1 MTIGQVI
8 HGFRL
13 VSVTNLDAVGANV
26 HLFRHEKTG
35 AQLLWTNRADENKTF
50 AVWFRT
56 VPEDDTGVFHI
67 LEHSVLCGSD
77 RYPVREPFVELLK
90 SSLNTFLNAMT
101 FPDKTVYPVSSR
113 NDQDFRNL
121 MGVYLDAVF
130 CPAIY
135 KNKNIFLQEGWHYEL
150 DEETGDPKYV
160 GVVYG
165 EMKGAMSSVDEIIDQ
180 NILRLLFPDNCY
192 GFNSGGD
199 PEKIPEL
206 TYEQF
211 LENHRR
217 FYHPSNASFFLDGS
231 VKLET
236 ALSDIESYLAPYSYR
251 EPDFSITP
259 QEPLPYREETLR
271 YAAAPGSDGDAQ
283 AYYAMGRILGT
294 WQDAELCMAAQVLQD
309 YLTGSNHAPLTR
321 AVLEQGLG
329 QDVRLDVQ
337 SERLQSIVELQIRN
351 TSEDKLPGMRSALRA
366 ILASILEKGLDR
378 EELTASLNRLEFQSR
393 ERREPFGLYLALY
406 ASGSWLYGG
415 DPTLYMDP
423 GKVFDAL
430 RAKLNGPFFE
440 EVLRKML
447 LGDEGTVVLKLL
459 PSRTKEAEDLKRE
472 EDRLRAAAA
481 GWTQADREALLRQQE
496 ALALWQKTPDSPEAL
511 ETIPHLALSDLSPEP
526 LWTAAEESTLLG
538 VRIIRPQVSVSG
550 TVYLNLYFALPG
562 IRPEDL
568 STLSLMTELLGELP
582 AGGNSVSQLQRRIK
596 TNLGALDF
604 SASILG
610 LEEDRNRCVPML
622 RVSVSV
628 LESQVGEAEALLR
641 MVLLETDFGC
651 KDSIRE
657 ILQQTVALRQQRL
670 SAAGHMYAIS
680 RSLSGVTA
688 EDTALE
694 ALNGFSCYDRLRA
707 AATDF
712 EEAYPALRDTLE
724 RICGC
729 FTRANLT
736 LGIAGNMSDTEVSRL
751 CGLFPAGSSADPM
764 LCLPQK
770 EPEHTAIV
778 VASGVAYAAQSS
790 NLSSLGLPFHGSMLL
805 MAKFLSLNYLW
816 VAIRVQ
822 GGAYGAGLSL
832 RPNGSIFSYS
842 YRDPN
847 PARTL
852 EIYKGMADFLRS
864 GESIPL
870 EQTIIGAVADSEPLL
885 DAKAESQLAI
895 TRALRGITLE
905 KKRRERRELLG
916 ATREDLLR
924 CCELLETMAKTGG
937 VCVVGSEALV
947 DACGEAVTTRLMG

>member
-13 VSVTNLDAVGANV
+13 VSVTNLDAIGANV

-35 AQLLWTNRADENKTF
+35 AQLLWTDRADENKTF

-90 SSLNTFLNAMT
+90 SSMNTFLNAMT

-165 EMKGAMSSVDEIIDQ
+165 EMKGAMSDVDEIIDQ
-180 NILRLLFPDNCY
+180 NILRLLFPDTCY

-211 LENHRR
+211 LESHRR

-236 ALSDIESYLAPYSYR
+236 ALSDIASYLAPYAYR
-251 EPDFSITP
+251 EPDFAITP
-259 QEPLPYREETLR
+259 QKPLPCREETLR
-271 YAAAPGSDGDAQ
+271 YAAAPGSDGDDQ
-283 AYYAMGRILGT
+283 AYFAMGRILGT

-329 QDVRLDVQ
+329 QDVRLGVQ
-337 SERLQSIVELQIRN
+337 SERLQSIVALQVRN
-351 TSEDKLPGMRSALRA
+351 TSEDKLPGMRSALRS
-366 ILASILEKGLDR
+366 ILEAILEKGLDR
-378 EELTASLNRLEFQSR
+378 EELTASLNRLEFRSR
-393 ERREPFGLYLALY
+393 ERREPFGLYLALN
-406 ASGSWLYGG
+406 AAGSWLYGG
-415 DPTLYMDP
+415 DPTLYMEP
-423 GKVFDAL
+423 GKIFDGL
-430 RAKLNGPFFE
+430 RAKLTGPFFE
-440 EVLRKML
+440 DVLRKML
-447 LGDEGTVVLKLL
+447 LGDEGTVVVKLL
-459 PSRTKEAEDLKRE
+459 PSRTKEAEDRNQE
-472 EDRLRAAAA
+472 QARLRAAAA
-481 GWTQADREALLRQQE
+481 GWTPADREAFLRQQE

-526 LWTAAEESTLLG
+526 LWTAVEESTLLG
-538 VRIIRPQVSVSG
+538 VRVIRPQVAVTG
-550 TVYLNLYFALPG
+550 TVYLHLYFALPG
-562 IRPEDL
+562 LVPEDL
-568 STLSLMTELLGELP
+568 STLCLMTELLGQLP
-582 AGGNSVSQLQRRIK
+582 AGGDSVSRLQRRIK

-604 SASILG
+604 SAAILG
-610 LEEDRNRCVPML
+610 LEEDRTRCVPML
-622 RVSVSV
+622 HVSVSV
-628 LESQVGEAEALLR
+628 LESRVGEAEALLKT
-641 MVLLETDFGC
+641 VLLETDFGC
-651 KDSIRE
+651 KESIRE
-657 ILQQTVALRQQRL
+657 ILRQTVAYRQQRI
-670 SAAGHMYAIS
+670 SAAGHLYAVT
-680 RSLSGVTA
+680 RSLSGLTA
-688 EDTALE
+688 EDTAQE
-694 ALNGFSCYDRLRA
+694 ALNGFTCYDRLRA
-707 AATDF
+707 AANDF
-712 EEAYPALRDTLE
+712 EGAYPGLRQTLE
-724 RICGC
+724 RIREC
-729 FTRANLT
+729 FTRENLT
-736 LGIAGNMSDTEVSRL
+736 LGITGKLDETGARAL
-751 CGLFPAGSSADPM
+751 CGIFPAG
-764 LCLPQK
+764 QK
-770 EPEHTAIV
+770 REPAMYLAPRAPGREAIV
-778 VASGVAYAAQSS
+778 VASGVAYAARSA
-790 NLSSLGLPFHGSMLL
+790 NLSQMGVTFHGSMLL

-852 EIYKGMADFLRS
+852 ETYKGMADFLRTS
-864 GESIPL
+864 QSIPL

-885 DAKAESQLAI
+885 DAKDESQLAV
-895 TRALRGITLE
+895 TRALRGTTLE

-924 CCELLETMAKTGG
+924 CCDLLETMAKTGG